1 MADDTQNV
9 LARLD
14 HEATHALELAGLY
27 ARTLESLARRMQG
40 VTTGE
45 LPADKA
51 ALRSAA
57 LRLSHAATEAT
68 AALVSV
74 VVQSAR
80 LDMLATVRPLLEP
93 KDAEPSDK

>member
-27 ARTLESLARRMQG
+27 SRTLESLARRMQG
-40 VTTGE
+40 VTIGE
-45 LPADKA
+45 PPADKA

-57 LRLSHAATEAT
+57 LRLNHGANEAI

-74 VVQSAR
+74 IVQSAR
-80 LDMLATVRPLLEP
+80 LDMLATIRPIVEP
-93 KDAEPSDK
+93 NTKRK